1 MELSTAI
8 KSFFKVL
15 LNIDLRSGKPVITFE
30 EQLEKLL
37 KRSVV
42 TIPNARYGLM
52 RTLEYL
58 KISEGD
64 GVIMTPINL
73 PDMKT
78 IILNSGAQLRF
89 IQYQPKSF
97 DIDLESIE
105 VRDSDKVFFYTPIA
119 GIIPDME
126 AIKAFCEQHN
136 LELIIDF
143 TQSFLALHEETQ
155 VHLYS
160 DYSFS
165 SLCDLKVIHT
175 HRGGIYTTG
184 SQEFYNYLKLKE
196 EELNAIDR
204 RFFLMSIL
212 EDAIS
217 LTLLKPLIFKFL
229 TRGVLKILSL
239 KKGDNVE
246 AITSGQGIKVLGFR
260 FFKGFFQSNQV
271 QRSKPFPSFLF
282 YRFSDLQA
290 KIGLDRLKKFAVLE
304 KRRIKNAELFYESLS
319 DLSIQGMPK
328 NSVKKGN
335 CYWKTPFWVR
345 SPKEFKAFMG
355 RWGVDCSQTNLPL
368 LNEHEN
374 AQAISVEQN
383 MRDNV
388 IYMPTHWYLN
398 ETQIKEMAN
407 IVNEYFRIKFENGIS

>member
-126 AIKAFCEQHN
+126 AIKAFCE
-136 LELIIDF
+136 
-143 TQSFLALHEETQ
+143 
-155 VHLYS
+155 
-160 DYSFS
+160 
-165 SLCDLKVIHT
+165 
-175 HRGGIYTTG
+175 
-184 SQEFYNYLKLKE
+184 
-196 EELNAIDR
+196 DR
-204 RFFLMSIL
+204 
-212 EDAIS
+212 
-217 LTLLKPLIFKFL
+217 K
-229 TRGVLKILSL
+229 
-239 KKGDNVE
+239 
-246 AITSGQGIKVLGFR
+246 
-260 FFKGFFQSNQV
+260 
-271 QRSKPFPSFLF
+271 
-282 YRFSDLQA
+282 
-290 KIGLDRLKKFAVLE
+290 
-304 KRRIKNAELFYESLS
+304 
-319 DLSIQGMPK
+319 
-328 NSVKKGN
+328 SV
-335 CYWKTPFWVR
+335 V
-345 SPKEFKAFMG
+345 
-355 RWGVDCSQTNLPL
+355 
-368 LNEHEN
+368 
-374 AQAISVEQN
+374 
-383 MRDNV
+383 
-388 IYMPTHWYLN
+388 
-398 ETQIKEMAN
+398 
-407 IVNEYFRIKFENGIS
+407 